1 MYIIPAIDLL
11 DRKIVRLTGGK
22 YDAVTE
28 YDIELKDMLKQLNS
42 NGTDFIQI
50 IDLNGAK
57 GDFSQQEYLL
67 DILKVS
73 PLKIQYGGGVRS
85 IEKVKEL
92 IELGFHRII
101 IGTKAITDEGFL
113 YELSKELCGKN
124 SCSDQVVIAVDILD
138 GELMH
143 SGWEQKSILKPIDFI
158 DKCISLGYFRFLCT
172 DIGNDGKLK
181 GSNVEL
187 YKTFKSQFPFI
198 KLIAQGGI
206 STIEDV
212 QSLQEAKLES
222 VVIAKAIYEN
232 KIAIDDI
239 KNWNLQALVNF

>member
-11 DRKIVRLTGGK
+11 DRKVVRLTGGK

-28 YDIELKDMLKQLNS
+28 YDVALKDMLQQLNS

-67 DILKVS
+67 DILKSS

-85 IEKVKEL
+85 IDKVKEL
-92 IELGFHRII
+92 IELGFHRIVL
-101 IGTKAITDEGFL
+101 GTKAITDEGFL
-113 YELSKELCGKN
+113 FELSKEICGKD
-124 SCSDQVVIAVDILD
+124 SCSDQVVIAVDILNN
-138 GELMH
+138 ELMH
-143 SGWEQKSILKPIDFI
+143 SGWEKKSNIKPLDFI
-158 DKCISLGYFRFLCT
+158 DKCVSLGYFRFLCT

-187 YKTFKSQFPFI
+187 YKSFKSHFPFI

-206 STIEDV
+206 STIDDV
-212 QSLQEAKLES
+212 KALQEAQLES

-232 KIAIDDI
+232 KISIDEI
-239 KNWNLQALVNF
+239 KQWNLQALVSF

>member
-1 MYIIPAIDLL
+1 M
-11 DRKIVRLTGGK
+11 
-22 YDAVTE
+22 
-28 YDIELKDMLKQLNS
+28 
-42 NGTDFIQI
+42 
-50 IDLNGAK
+50 
-57 GDFSQQEYLL
+57 
-67 DILKVS
+67 
-73 PLKIQYGGGVRS
+73 
-85 IEKVKEL
+85 
-92 IELGFHRII
+92 
-101 IGTKAITDEGFL
+101 
-113 YELSKELCGKN
+113 SKELCGKN

-143 SGWEQKSILKPIDFI
+143 SGWEQKSNLKPIDFI

-232 KIAIDDI
+232 KIAIEDI